1 MNKEK
6 EWHLSKSIPLTFILA
21 IVAQTAA
28 LVWFVSALNS
38 DIESNTREIVRQETR
53 IMALENIV
61 QAQAVTM
68 GRIDENIKSI
78 RVMME
83 DLRNQNW
90 WNERGSR

>member
-1 MNKEK
+1 MNREK

-21 IVAQTAA
+21 IVCQTVA

-78 RVMME
+78 RLMME
-83 DLRNQNW
+83 DLRSQNW
-90 WNERGSR
+90 GK

>member
-1 MNKEK
+1 MNREK

-21 IVAQTAA
+21 IVAQTVA

-78 RVMME
+78 RLMME
-83 DLRNQNW
+83 DLRSKNW
-90 WNERGSR
+90 GK